1 MRLLFNNAR
10 FLIPFSAI
18 FYALM
23 SACVKAVGPAIPIY
37 EVIFFRAGMS
47 VFVIG
52 ILLQKKSIA
61 FKAKNLSVLMFRSI
75 TGLTAMA
82 CNFYVLNHLTLG
94 DASMLVNTFPLFV
107 ALLSIF
113 ILGEK
118 PSPALWL
125 WIVLAIAG
133 VSIILK
139 PQFNFFNYA
148 GFIALISALLTG
160 VVVVAIHQSHETEPA
175 LRIAFYF
182 TTISTL
188 FCVPLLFYHVV
199 MPDLRQ
205 SLFLTGAGI
214 FGTIGQIT
222 MTKAYGLE
230 DVSKLAPLASVGV
243 LFSFIL
249 DILFW
254 SAIPSL
260 WTLAGG
266 TLVLFACAQ
275 IARLEKT
282 EPIVEE
288 TR

>member
-23 SACVKAVGPAIPIY
+23 SACVKAVGPSIPIY
-37 EVIFFRAGMS
+37 ETIVFRAGVS
-47 VFVIG
+47 VVVIA
-52 ILLQKKSIA
+52 ILLRKASIP
-61 FKAKNLSVLMFRSI
+61 FKAVNFSVLMFRSI

-125 WIVLAIAG
+125 WITLAVIG

-182 TTISTL
+182 TTSSTL
-188 FCVPLLFYHVV
+188 FCFPLLFYHAV
-199 MPDLRQ
+199 MPDFKQ
-205 SLFLTGAGI
+205 FLFLMGAGTC
-214 FGTIGQIT
+214 GTIGQIT

-230 DVSKLAPLASVGV
+230 DVSRLAPLASVGV
-243 LFSFIL
+243 IFSFIL

-254 SAIPSL
+254 AAIPNL

-266 TLVLFACAQ
+266 TLVLLACAQ
-275 IARLEKT
+275 IARLEKP
-282 EPIVEE
+282 EPVIN
-288 TR
+288 